1 MQEDYETTLLYCMT
15 CTAPY
20 ASHQQGCWFCSGTSS
35 APVTSAAYED
45 ATIQYY
51 SFEEWLSV
59 LLFVPLIQQQ
69 PDIDITIQ
77 AHPDSRQISVSW
89 VPGQQDFRVSQP
101 LTIIESMN
109 HNDSLNDH
117 DLLNDSDLKDLMTK
131 IDMDA
136 SDDAPCAIC
145 LESLV
150 TNNNTAFNYVAQL
163 PCNHIFHSQCVVQW
177 LKTSPV
183 CPFCRDSLCAR
194 KTTREQN
201 V

>member
-1 MQEDYETTLLYCMT
+1 MQDYETTLLYCMS

-20 ASHQQGCWFCSGTSS
+20 ASHQQGCWFCDGTVHV
-35 APVTSAAYED
+35 PVTSAEED
-45 ATIQYY
+45 GTIQYY

-69 PDIDITIQ
+69 PDIGISIQ
-77 AHPDSRQISVSW
+77 ADPDSRTISVSW
-89 VPGQQDFRVSQP
+89 TPGERVP

-109 HNDSLNDH
+109 YPDDSLNDSDMT
-117 DLLNDSDLKDLMTK
+117 DLITM
-131 IDMDA
+131 IDMEA
-136 SDDAPCAIC
+136 SEDAPCAIC

-150 TNNNTAFNYVAQL
+150 PNNNTAFNYVAQL
-163 PCNHIFHSQCVVQW
+163 PCHHIFHSQCVAQW

-183 CPFCRDSLCAR
+183 CPFCRDSLHAH
-194 KTTREQN
+194 KTTRQQN